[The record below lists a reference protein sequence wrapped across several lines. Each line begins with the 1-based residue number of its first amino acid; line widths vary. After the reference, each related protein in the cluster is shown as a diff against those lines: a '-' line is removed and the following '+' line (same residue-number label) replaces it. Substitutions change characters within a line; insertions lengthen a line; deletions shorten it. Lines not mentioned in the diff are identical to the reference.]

1 MPKFFGNELRDRKT
15 GRIVSVLTSS
25 RVAPEESQTEV
36 VHFNIN
42 EYLTELEADL
52 HGLPEE
58 ERQQYIEEIRKE
70 YHANPDKY
78 DALFASP
85 EQVELIVE
93 SNPDALNLKKPAGWS
108 EGSFIGT
115 LAQVLFQNQL
125 GLAGVVGMAL
135 LPAAAAQPL
144 SGVFSSL
151 FTPHTGQ
158 PSGGDDLCSGT
169 IVGCAQGYI
178 TNGTAAFN
186 PSTDAQFQRVLNQ
199 VNPQHASAGA
209 REQLRTCFDAEA
221 MGKTLARVLSSSDPA
236 ASTQIC
242 TTSSTSWN
250 GWNVETTTTN
260 VPTNQC
266 GPLQGAINAD
276 VQHCKSALG
285 AALETAKL
293 TGIVIGCAAA
303 AALVIGGSYYAYKN
317 RHRMCA
323 DNDNGNDRAPRMDMV

>member
-1 MPKFFGNELRDRKT
+1 MTNFFGNELWNRKT
-15 GRIVSVLTSS
+15 RTKVSVPTSS
-25 RVAPEESQTEV
+25 RIAPEESQTEV

-42 EYLTELEADL
+42 DYLTELEADL

-58 ERQQYIEEIRKE
+58 ERQQYIEEVRKE
-70 YHANPDKY
+70 YHANPHKY

-85 EQVELIVE
+85 EQVELIVK
-93 SNPDALNLKKPAGWS
+93 SNPDALNLKNPEWS
-108 EGSFIGT
+108 ERSFIGT

-169 IVGCAQGYI
+169 IFGCAQGYI
-178 TNGTAAFN
+178 TNGTTAFN

-199 VNPQHASAGA
+199 VNPRHASTGA

-221 MGKTLARVLSSSDPA
+221 MGKTVARVLGSSAPA
-236 ASTQIC
+236 ASTQTC

-250 GWNVETTTTN
+250 GWSVETTTTN

-276 VQHCKSALG
+276 VQQCKSALG
-285 AALETAKL
+285 AALETAKIA
-293 TGIVIGCAAA
+293 GIAIGCVAAA
-303 AALVIGGSYYAYKN
+303 VLVLGGSYYAYNN
-317 RHRMCA
+317 RHKICA
-323 DNDNGNDRAPRMDMV
+323 NNDNEDPGAPKLDMV